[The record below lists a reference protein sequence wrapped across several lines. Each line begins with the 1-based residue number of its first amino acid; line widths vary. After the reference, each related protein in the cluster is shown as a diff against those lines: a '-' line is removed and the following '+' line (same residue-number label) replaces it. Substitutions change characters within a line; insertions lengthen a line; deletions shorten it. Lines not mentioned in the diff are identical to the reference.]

1 MVWLYLGDAAD
12 NGTANVLRVGRR
24 TDDRS
29 EQDAPIEG
37 MVAEC
42 DARHRP
48 TRNMSLSL
56 TSGPAEIGALAGPL
70 LVIALPTGGTLD
82 QLGAALDASLGGVLA
97 RSLANRDF
105 RGGRDETL
113 HFAGA
118 TTGPSRILLI
128 GLGKATDRVGA
139 LRRAGA
145 IAARQAGRMGVG
157 ALSFYAGPL
166 DAREVE
172 AVALG
177 LSAGAWDYTDT
188 KTAPPAEERRAP
200 LTSARIHGADATA
213 LAAGVAN
220 GVAIAEGHS
229 LARTLG
235 MMPGNLCTPD
245 FLAKTAQDIA
255 SRHGM
260 KATVLGRAEMEK
272 EGMGSFLCVAQGAPQ
287 EDPKLI
293 VLEYNGGAVGAAPVA
308 LVGKGL
314 CFDSGGISIKPA
326 QGMEWMKFDMCG
338 AAGVLGA
345 MDAIARLKLPVNVV
359 GLVGSTTNM
368 PSATAFKPGDV
379 VKSMSGKFI
388 EIINTDAEGRL
399 VLADVLT
406 YAARFKPA
414 AVIDAATLTGAC
426 VIALGHTASGV
437 MGNNDALVTEVLGAG
452 TRAGEPGWQLPMWD
466 DYKELIK
473 SDVADVRNS
482 GGRPAGTISAAL
494 FLGEFATD
502 YPWVHLDIA
511 GTAYTESDLGTVPRG
526 PTGVPVGTFVEFVR
540 GRAG

>member
-1 MVWLYLGDAAD
+1 
-12 NGTANVLRVGRR
+12 
-24 TDDRS
+24 
-29 EQDAPIEG
+29 
-37 MVAEC
+37 MVA
-42 DARHRP
+42 
-48 TRNMSLSL
+48 L
-56 TSGPAEIGALAGPL
+56 PAGGALDPML
-70 LVIALPTGGTLD
+70 LAVD
-82 QLGAALDASLGGVLA
+82 ESLGGVIA
-97 RSLANRDF
+97 RSLAQRDF
-105 RGGRDETL
+105 RGARDETI
-113 HFAGA
+113 HFAGGA
-118 TTGPSRILLI
+118 TGPARILLI
-128 GLGKATDRVGA
+128 GLGKGTDRVGA
-139 LRRAGA
+139 LRRSGA
-145 IAARQAGRMGVG
+145 IAARQAGRMGAG
-157 ALSFYAGPL
+157 SLAFYAGTL
-166 DAREVE
+166 DATQAE
-172 AVALG
+172 ALSLG
-177 LSAGAWDYTDT
+177 LCAGAWDYTDT
-188 KTAPPAEERRAP
+188 KTPPPADERRAP
-200 LTSARIHGADATA
+200 LTHARIHGADASA
-213 LAAGVAN
+213 IASGVAS

-235 MMPGNLCTPD
+235 MMPGNLCTPE
-245 FLAKTAQDIA
+245 FLASTARDIA
-255 SRHGM
+255 TRHGM
-260 KATVLGRAEMEK
+260 KVTVLGRAEMEQ
-272 EGMGSFLCVAQGAPQ
+272 EGMGSLLCVAQGTP

-293 VLEYNGGAVGAAPVA
+293 ALEYAGGAAGTAPVA

-345 MDAIARLKLPVNVV
+345 MEAIARLKLPINVV

-368 PSATAFKPGDV
+368 PSGTAFKPGDV

-406 YAARFKPA
+406 YATRYKPS

-426 VIALGHTASGV
+426 VIALGHTATGV
-437 MGNNDALVTEVLGAG
+437 LGNDAELVNEVLSAG

-473 SDVADVRNS
+473 SDVADIKNS

-494 FLGEFATD
+494 FLAEFAGEF
-502 YPWVHLDIA
+502 PWVHLDIA